1 MTTKPTIG
9 FIGTGKMGRPMI
21 ANLLA
26 AGYPVIAFNRSEE
39 SLKETE
45 AAGARRANSIAEV
58 AGAADTVMTSLTNQQ
73 SVRDVYLGDGGL
85 VGSALPGQI
94 FIDTSTNDVA
104 LMRDVAAALEARGA
118 SFLDAPVSGGVP
130 GAEAGSLTVMVGG
143 NEDVY
148 NSALPVLQ
156 VLGANIHHL
165 GPVGAG
171 TAVKLVNQLLVG
183 INMAAVAEALI
194 FGASAGADP
203 QKILDVISSSFG
215 GSRMLDRGAP
225 LIQQRNFAPATPV
238 DLIRKDLGIVLDAAS
253 ESHLP
258 LNIGKAVL
266 DLFDRTSA
274 EGMGENDMTAIVV
287 PLENDA
293 GIKVS

>member
-26 AGYPVIAFNRSEE
+26 AGYPVVAFNRSPEPLE
-39 SLKETE
+39 LVE
-45 AAGARRANSIAEV
+45 AAGARRASSVAEV
-58 AGAADTVMTSLTNQQ
+58 AQAADTVITSLTNQQ
-73 SVRDVYLGDGGL
+73 SVRDVYLGDAAL
-85 VGSALPGQI
+85 AASARPGQI
-94 FIDTSTNDVA
+94 FIDTSTNDIP
-104 LMRDVAAALEARGA
+104 LMREVAEAHGA
-118 SFLDAPVSGGVP
+118 WFLDAPVSGGVP

-143 NEDVY
+143 DEDVY
-148 NSALPVLQ
+148 KSALPVLQ
-156 VLGANIHHL
+156 VLGGNIHHL

-183 INMAAVAEALI
+183 INMAAVAEALV

-215 GSRMLDRGAP
+215 GSRMLDRGVP
-225 LIQQRNFAPATPV
+225 LIQQRNFAPATPI
-238 DLIRKDLGIVLDAAS
+238 DLIRKDLGIVLDAAR
-253 ESHLP
+253 ENHLP
-258 LNIGKAVL
+258 LNIGRTVL
-266 DLFDRTSA
+266 DLFDRASA

-293 GIKVS
+293 GFKVS

>member
-26 AGYPVIAFNRSEE
+26 AGYPVIAFNRSPE
-39 SLKETE
+39 SLEHVE
-45 AAGARRANSIAEV
+45 AAGARRASSIADV
-58 AGAADTVMTSLTNQQ
+58 AQSADTVITSLTNQQ
-73 SVRDVYLGDGGL
+73 SVRDVYLGDAGL
-85 VGSALPGQI
+85 AASAKPGQV
-94 FIDTSTNDVA
+94 FVDTSTNDIPLVREVA
-104 LMRDVAAALEARGA
+104 EALQVRGA

-143 NEDVY
+143 DEAVY
-148 NSALPVLQ
+148 NSALPILA
-156 VLGANIHHL
+156 VLGGNIHHL
-165 GPVGAG
+165 GPVGSG

-215 GSRMLDRGAP
+215 GSRMLDRGVP

-238 DLIRKDLGIVLDAAS
+238 DLIRKDLGIVLDAAQQD
-253 ESHLP
+253 HLP
-258 LNIGKAVL
+258 LNIGKAAL
-266 DLFDRTSA
+266 DLFDRTSS

-287 PLENDA
+287 SLENDA
-293 GIKVS
+293 GLKVS